1 MATQVATHFFLRE
14 GRTLITRINQSP
26 GHLDSRKRQ
35 ASTASGKKTLPEA
48 PAESD
53 KSLLAAVNNVSSY
66 VQKISRDI
74 HLYVDGDEGDPVV
87 LVVDSGS
94 GRTIRTIPP
103 HEVMAI
109 SRHIDAEVSD
119 PIKGLLV
126 RNKV

>member
-1 MATQVATHFFLRE
+1 M
-14 GRTLITRINQSP
+14 NQSP
-26 GHLDSRKRQ
+26 GQLDSRKRQ
-35 ASTASGKKTLPEA
+35 TSSESGKKTLPEA
-48 PAESD
+48 KAEPD
-53 KSLLAAVNNVSSY
+53 KSLLAAVNNVSTY

-74 HLYVDGDEGDPVV
+74 HLYVDGEEGDPVV

-103 HEVMAI
+103 KEVMTI